1 VRKGVVGGGG
11 GMDGGGLVGGGCLL
25 FIPRGRSGHVV
36 EVRLKLGCVGW
47 SRIDRP
53 GSSVAVAGSVSEFL

>member
-1 VRKGVVGGGG
+1 MGGGG
-11 GMDGGGLVGGGCLL
+11 GFVI
-25 FIPRGRSGHVV
+25 IPRGRSGNVI

-53 GSSVAVAGSVSEFL
+53 GSSVAVVGSVSEFL

>member
-1 VRKGVVGGGG
+1 MV
-11 GMDGGGLVGGGCLL
+11 DGGGTGDLLL
-25 FIPRGRSGHVV
+25 FPGEDPENVI

-53 GSSVAVAGSVSEFL
+53 GSSVAVVGSVSEFL